1 MGRLGLERRTVA
13 TATSIRKP
21 PPTGIDKLPKDSR
34 DKLMQLLSDATDA
47 RDRHTDQS
55 KKLNDLVARLAY
67 QGDQPDEQLAVM
79 VQRAR
84 DSQAKAREAD
94 IMWRDLSA
102 RLTNFVDGLAY
113 LRVERYEPATL
124 RRVKASSLKQQVAE
138 VREQI
143 ESITFEIRKAK
154 AAPATR
160 AERASKA
167 ERFLAELA
175 AEGVPSLVVSKDNA
189 PVELYLGE
197 GRGRLSPELA
207 GPRRIVGACVA
218 LVGVT
223 KALAIMMPQQPEAPG
238 ALTAEQRKVR
248 AQGLQS
254 KLLDAERAE
263 EALIEQAAADG
274 QTILRRSNADPRA
287 VLNIVVHTPE
297 R

>member
-1 MGRLGLERRTVA
+1 MTRRTVA

-21 PPTGIDKLPKDSR
+21 PPTGTDKLPRDSR
-34 DKLMQLLSDATDA
+34 AKLMRLLADATDA
-47 RDRHTDQS
+47 RDRHTDLSQ
-55 KKLNDLVARLAY
+55 KLNNLIAKVAY

-94 IMWRDLSA
+94 VMYRDLSA
-102 RLTNFVDGLAY
+102 RLTHFVDGLAY
-113 LRVERYEPATL
+113 LRVTEYEPPTP
-124 RRVKASSLKQQVAE
+124 RRVRVTSKASLKSQVAE

-143 ESITFEIRKAK
+143 ESIRFEINKAK

-160 AERASKA
+160 AERTGKA
-167 ERFLAELA
+167 KQYLAELA
-175 AEGVPSLVVSKDNA
+175 GESVPTLVVSKDGG
-189 PVELYLGE
+189 PVELYLGQ
-197 GRGRLSPELA
+197 GRERLSPELA
-207 GPRRIVGACVA
+207 GIRRVIGAAVA
-218 LVGVT
+218 LVGID

-238 ALTAEQRKVR
+238 ALTAEQRKAR
-248 AQGLQS
+248 IADLQD

-287 VLNIVVHTPE
+287 VLGIVVHTPE